1 MNALP
6 YCCQLVQHVLLR
18 VRQKIMTPGNTFL
31 QVGLLGGVLFLLFAA
46 ATLFGVF

>member
-1 MNALP
+1 MLLLP
-6 YCCQLVQHVLLR
+6 CSAYPFDLGLMEIH
-18 VRQKIMTPGNTFL
+18 FF

>member
-1 MNALP
+1 MLLLP
-6 YCCQLVQHVLLR
+6 CSAYPFDLGLMEIH
-18 VRQKIMTPGNTFL
+18 FFF